1 MSYTLVWISSR
12 LYFFISYSS
21 IAIYD
26 IFNYNIKV
34 SKIGGIYVYRRFIK
48 EYREAN
54 GVSIEDFATKA
65 GLTVTEIEALENNL
79 QEDGTVIPVAMR
91 QIKGIAAAMSVPMPV
106 VMAQIPSDQELVV
119 HVVAE
124 SDQPHAK

>member
-1 MSYTLVWISSR
+1 MY
-12 LYFFISYSS
+12 
-21 IAIYD
+21 
-26 IFNYNIKV
+26 
-34 SKIGGIYVYRRFIK
+34 IGDFIK

-54 GVSIEDFATKA
+54 GVSIEDFSTKA

-124 SDQPHAK
+124 SDQPYAK

>member
-1 MSYTLVWISSR
+1 MY
-12 LYFFISYSS
+12 
-21 IAIYD
+21 
-26 IFNYNIKV
+26 
-34 SKIGGIYVYRRFIK
+34 IGDFIK

-54 GVSIEDFATKA
+54 GVSIEDFVTKA

-91 QIKGIAAAMSVPMPV
+91 QIKGIAVAMSVPMPV

>member
-1 MSYTLVWISSR
+1 MY
-12 LYFFISYSS
+12 
-21 IAIYD
+21 
-26 IFNYNIKV
+26 
-34 SKIGGIYVYRRFIK
+34 IGDFIK

-54 GVSIEDFATKA
+54 GVSIEDFTTKA

-91 QIKGIAAAMSVPMPV
+91 QIKGIAVAMSVPMPV

>member
-1 MSYTLVWISSR
+1 MY
-12 LYFFISYSS
+12 
-21 IAIYD
+21 
-26 IFNYNIKV
+26 
-34 SKIGGIYVYRRFIK
+34 IGDFIK

-54 GVSIEDFATKA
+54 GVSIEDFSTKA

-79 QEDGTVIPVAMR
+79 QEDGTVIQVAMR

>member
-1 MSYTLVWISSR
+1 MY
-12 LYFFISYSS
+12 
-21 IAIYD
+21 
-26 IFNYNIKV
+26 
-34 SKIGGIYVYRRFIK
+34 IGDFIK

-54 GVSIEDFATKA
+54 GVSIEDFAIKA

-91 QIKGIAAAMSVPMPV
+91 QIKGIASAMSVPMPI

>member
-1 MSYTLVWISSR
+1 MY
-12 LYFFISYSS
+12 
-21 IAIYD
+21 
-26 IFNYNIKV
+26 
-34 SKIGGIYVYRRFIK
+34 IGDFIK
-48 EYREAN
+48 EYRETN
-54 GVSIEDFATKA
+54 GVCIEDFATKA

>member
-1 MSYTLVWISSR
+1 MY
-12 LYFFISYSS
+12 
-21 IAIYD
+21 
-26 IFNYNIKV
+26 
-34 SKIGGIYVYRRFIK
+34 IGDFIK
-48 EYREAN
+48 EYREGN

-65 GLTVTEIEALENNL
+65 GLTVTEIESLENNL

-106 VMAQIPSDQELVV
+106 VLAQIPSDQELVV

>member
-1 MSYTLVWISSR
+1 VY
-12 LYFFISYSS
+12 
-21 IAIYD
+21 
-26 IFNYNIKV
+26 
-34 SKIGGIYVYRRFIK
+34 IGDFIK

-54 GVSIEDFATKA
+54 GVSIEDFANKA
-65 GLTVTEIEALENNL
+65 SLTVAEIEALEKNI
-79 QEDGTVIPVAMR
+79 QEDGTVVPVAMR
-91 QIKGIAAAMSVPMPV
+91 QIKGIAAAMNVPMPV

>member
-1 MSYTLVWISSR
+1 MY
-12 LYFFISYSS
+12 
-21 IAIYD
+21 
-26 IFNYNIKV
+26 
-34 SKIGGIYVYRRFIK
+34 IGDFIK
-48 EYREAN
+48 EYRETN

-106 VMAQIPSDQELVV
+106 VMAQVPSDQELVV